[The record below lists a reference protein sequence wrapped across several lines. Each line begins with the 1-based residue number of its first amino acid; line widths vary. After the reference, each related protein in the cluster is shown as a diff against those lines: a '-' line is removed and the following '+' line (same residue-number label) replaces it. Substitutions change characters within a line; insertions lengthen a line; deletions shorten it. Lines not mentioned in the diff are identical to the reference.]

1 MTLCGLQMNVN
12 FIKKLPIPISGLI
25 LAILSLGNL
34 LQGYTSIFKLI
45 CGIVGCILILM
56 LLLKLIFYPENIRK
70 DLSNPIVLSSSG
82 TFSMALMIL
91 STYVYTFNGTLAIGV
106 WILGLALHILLIIC
120 FTYQYI
126 LRNFNIMMVYP
137 SYWIVF
143 IGITMSAITAHVHGL
158 SEIGFIFFLFGFIA
172 MLITLP
178 LVVYRY
184 LKYPNSTDANKPL
197 ICIFTAVMSI
207 LIVGY
212 TNSANVI
219 SNEFLMILYS
229 AAFVF
234 FIFAFSKVIEYRNL
248 KFYPSFSA
256 FTFPFVI
263 TAIASKEVSQIFN
276 NWIFSI
282 IIPIQTII
290 AIILVV
296 YVFYKY
302 IEFLSE

>member
-1 MTLCGLQMNVN
+1 MQIN

-25 LAILSLGNL
+25 LAILSLGNI
-34 LQGYTSIFKLI
+34 LQQYNLIFKLL
-45 CGIVGCILILM
+45 CGIIGCILILM
-56 LLLKLIFYPENIRK
+56 LVLKLIFYPKNIK
-70 DLSNPIVLSSSG
+70 DDLSNSIILSNSG

-91 STYVYTFNGTLAIGV
+91 STYLNAFDGTLAICV
-106 WILGLALHILLIIC
+106 WILGIALHILLITY
-120 FTYQYI
+120 FTYRYI
-126 LRNFNIMMVYP
+126 CHNFNINEVYP
-137 SYWIVF
+137 SYWIVY
-143 IGITMSAITAHVHGL
+143 IGITMGAITAHVHGL

-178 LVVYRY
+178 LVIYRY
-184 LKYPNSTDANKPL
+184 FKYPNKSEANKPL

-219 SNEFLMILYS
+219 STEFLIILYFI
-229 AAFVF
+229 AFAF
-234 FIFAFSKVIEYRNL
+234 FLFAFSKVIEYRKL
-248 KFYPSFSA
+248 KFYPSYSA

-276 NWIFSI
+276 NWIFNI

-290 AIILVV
+290 AIILVM
-296 YVFYKY
+296 YVFYRY
-302 IEFLSE
+302 IKFLTS